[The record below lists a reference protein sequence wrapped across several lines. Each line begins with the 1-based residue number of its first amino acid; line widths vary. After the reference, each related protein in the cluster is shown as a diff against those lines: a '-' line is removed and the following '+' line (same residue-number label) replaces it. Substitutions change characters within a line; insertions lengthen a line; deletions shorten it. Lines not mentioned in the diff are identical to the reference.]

1 MAYAAID
8 DPEPIV
14 RSHLASSRLRKGKQR
29 AKTPLT
35 PRPFSWID
43 HVICPE
49 QQRLRDRQPE
59 GLRGLEIDHQ
69 LEGRR
74 LLDGEIGGLGTSKQ
88 SIDVVRGARSDVTVA
103 VAELTRPGS
112 PRPPRARRPARR
124 CPSVAH
130 QRSPERFA
138 TPAPPPDARRA
149 GSPSPAPSPTEAGS
163 AAGRRME
170 AGGQRAGLWGTVI
183 ASRTLSRLGLPPPD
197 SRGTSPR
204 T

>member
-1 MAYAAID
+1 MAYAAMD

-88 SIDVVRGARSDVTVA
+88 SIDGVRGGRTDRHVGGAART
-103 VAELTRPGS
+103 
-112 PRPPRARRPARR
+112 PPRAPPPPPARK
-124 CPSVAH
+124 
-130 QRSPERFA
+130 
-138 TPAPPPDARRA
+138 PAPPRP
-149 GSPSPAPSPTEAGS
+149 
-163 AAGRRME
+163 
-170 AGGQRAGLWGTVI
+170 
-183 ASRTLSRLGLPPPD
+183 
-197 SRGTSPR
+197 
-204 T
+204 